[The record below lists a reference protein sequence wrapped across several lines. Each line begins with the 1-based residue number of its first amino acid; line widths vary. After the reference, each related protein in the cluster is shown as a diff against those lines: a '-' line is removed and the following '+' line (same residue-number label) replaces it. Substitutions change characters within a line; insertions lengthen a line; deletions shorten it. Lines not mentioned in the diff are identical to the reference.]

1 MRVYFIAE
9 PADIHPVALNAKVAL
24 QQPKQRRGAQR
35 KLVHARRL
43 RVGHAVDEG
52 VQQLLHD
59 ALEHV
64 DGEIQDQ
71 IDNRHGRQLPHD
83 HAHEHG
89 EGIEQQ
95 KAQHRRKKHLH
106 GRPEGRRAEARADR
120 PRKERRNK
128 RQPCVEEQAGQII
141 RQKQRLAPDGQGS
154 VKIGGVRPE
163 QPGKLHP
170 CKKSAE
176 EKRQNGS
183 VQPRVIEQ
191 RPLDLR
197 KEILR
202 ADRDPAA
209 VREQPQRQQQAVA
222 GQQDKKR
229 QRPPDGPA
237 EDRPVKARD
246 F

>member
-1 MRVYFIAE
+1 MRVYFIAK
-9 PADIHPVALNAKVAL
+9 PADISPVGLNAEVAL
-24 QQPKQRRGAQR
+24 QQPQQRRGAQR
-35 KLVHARRL
+35 KLVHACRL
-43 RVGHAVDEG
+43 RIRHAIDEG
-52 VQQLLHD
+52 VEQLLHD
-59 ALEHV
+59 ALQHI

-71 IDNRHGRQLPHD
+71 IHDRHGRHLPHD
-83 HAHEHG
+83 HAHKQG
-89 EGIEQQ
+89 EGVKEQE
-95 KAQHRRKKHLH
+95 AQHRREEHLH
-106 GRPEGRRAEARADR
+106 GRPKGRRAEPRTDR

-128 RQPCVEEQAGQII
+128 RQPRVEEQTGQVGS
-141 RQKQRLAPDGQGS
+141 QKQCLAPDGQSG
-154 VKIGGVRPE
+154 VKVGGVRPE
-163 QPGKLHP
+163 QPRKLHP

-183 VQPRVIEQ
+183 VHPRVIEQ

-197 KEILR
+197 KEIFR

-209 VREQPQRQQQAVA
+209 VREQPQRQQQTVT
-222 GQQDKKR
+222 GKQDPQR